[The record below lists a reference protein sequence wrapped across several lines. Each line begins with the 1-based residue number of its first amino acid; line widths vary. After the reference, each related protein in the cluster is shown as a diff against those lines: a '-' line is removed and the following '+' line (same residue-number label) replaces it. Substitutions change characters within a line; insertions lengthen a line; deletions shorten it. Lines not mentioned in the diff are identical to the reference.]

1 MILRRPDKQMLNFW
15 RWQMPIRQHH
25 GDAVDL
31 LRVVRLRVDR
41 LRVFRLRVFLLQ
53 VDLLRDLEV
62 QLRVHGEDEIQFKP
76 ISGKWLMKKEPLS
89 SLNLAVV
96 MEELYLF
103 KMRQCR
109 DEPIQQVARVAAPL
123 AEGPDHGQLIRRRSF
138 HKWSWQLSTTIELYA

>member
-1 MILRRPDKQMLNFW
+1 MLNFW

-25 GDAVDL
+25 EDAVDL
-31 LRVVRLRVDR
+31 LPA
-41 LRVFRLRVFLLQ
+41 
-53 VDLLRDLEV
+53 DLLPVVLLLLVLRLLLAVLLLVILLLLEQEV
-62 QLRVHGEDEIQFKP
+62 PVRVYGEHEARSKR
-76 ISGKWLMKKEPLS
+76 ISGKWPMKRELRSLLNRAAVTEEPC
-89 SLNLAVV
+89 
-96 MEELYLF
+96 LF